1 MVNGRTIG
9 SSLDHIGDGT
19 MGTDQTLILDTE
31 DLLAQKIE
39 ARKRLL
45 ELNPEEAQQRVNQVL
60 YPQYWKMVDKPGWED
75 SLEVDSAEP
84 NP

>member
-1 MVNGRTIG
+1 
-9 SSLDHIGDGT
+9 
-19 MGTDQTLILDTE
+19 MGIDPTLFLSTE

-45 ELNPEEAQQRVNQVL
+45 ELNPQEAQQQVDQVL
-60 YPQYWKMVDKPGWED
+60 YPQYWKIVDEPGWED